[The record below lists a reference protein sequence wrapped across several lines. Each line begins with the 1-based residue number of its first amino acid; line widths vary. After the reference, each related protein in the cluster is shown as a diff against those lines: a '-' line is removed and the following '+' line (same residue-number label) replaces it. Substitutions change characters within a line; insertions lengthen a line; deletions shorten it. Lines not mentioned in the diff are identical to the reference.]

1 MMESR
6 VISYVLERVKGW
18 HGARYRLCASAL
30 IRRPVLGRLTAA
42 KSIDIHKHLGILF

>member
-18 HGARYRLCASAL
+18 HGARYRPL
-30 IRRPVLGRLTAA
+30 RLR
-42 KSIDIHKHLGILF
+42 IN